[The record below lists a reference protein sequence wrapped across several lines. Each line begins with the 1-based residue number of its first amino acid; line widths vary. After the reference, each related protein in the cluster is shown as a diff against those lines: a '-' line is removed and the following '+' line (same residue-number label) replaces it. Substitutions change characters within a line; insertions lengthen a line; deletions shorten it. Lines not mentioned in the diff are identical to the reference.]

1 MFWVTILACS
11 VYSLKKTDYFLI
23 LTELS
28 ANNLAAV
35 SASIFAKVA
44 ANIVEFVLEICAIF
58 LNSRQ

>member
-28 ANNLAAV
+28 ANILAAV
-35 SASIFAKVA
+35 SAKVA